1 MARSRALIARNSF
14 LLLSPEI
21 DDGTLRKATP
31 PSIVTTGAGAV
42 DGDGHGTTLVSA
54 DLGAGVW
61 LNTDVIGAIV
71 EFKSGAHA
79 GLIRKVASFVGAT
92 NTVTLDQVVP
102 SQVVLGVAVQLWLP
116 TLPVVRTNGV
126 GAADVINA
134 LATADAI
141 GMPARDE
148 GVDTFSGGP
157 GSTTALLPD
166 RYALIGMAG
175 TNAGRAALITEDTA
189 VGAGLKTFNLVTG
202 SGIAGGTSSGDLFE
216 IALLAKPADE
226 GWVTLE
232 AKQDVHDVPA
242 LQNAI
247 GMSEN
252 QPSIRG
258 SRKGGGTMAIP
269 FHLRPM
275 GAPSSGVTLA
285 RGPAEVGDMLRGIF
299 QLNADGAST
308 VDAGSAAAD
317 VILPAGETARFGIPA
332 MVLIRGEAALV
343 TDIGTV
349 ANHIYLRAGH
359 LSAAPVTGI
368 PVNGGWNLYPLGATP
383 TVQSTCVQRFVG
395 GRRVI
400 HFGWLPGV
408 KIEGLGPG
416 GGLAKLTFEGPYDGF
431 IDDGYTFPTLTATSS
446 TGNRFPEGAYAQPL
460 VARGVRCLLNG
471 TSIPLIDATVD
482 PGYVFEKR
490 DCVSGFANGD
500 GVQYVGRSSKLVL
513 KVYASDWERM
523 EQFHRATTLDFL
535 LQIGNEPGRTFACAC
550 PQIEIHDTPSPALE
564 GGKFVQTLNCNVLPS
579 GLYATTAAAGIPDLI
594 LSYL

>member
-21 DDGTLRKATP
+21 DDGTLRKAAP

-79 GLIRKVASFVGAT
+79 GLMRKVAGFVGAT
-92 NTVTLDQVVP
+92 STVTLDQVVP
-102 SQVVLGVAVQLWLP
+102 SQVVTGVAAWLWLRS
-116 TLPVVRTNGV
+116 LPVVRTNGV

-175 TNAGRAALITEDTA
+175 TNAGRAALITEDTV

-202 SGIAGGTSSGDLFE
+202 SGIAGGTSSGDIFE

-226 GWVTLE
+226 GWVTME

-275 GAPSSGVTLA
+275 GAASSGATLA

-359 LSAAPVTGI
+359 LSAAPVTGT

-400 HFGWLPGV
+400 HFGWLPSV
-408 KIEGLGPG
+408 KIEVSPSN
-416 GGLAKLTFEGPYDGF
+416 GLARLLFEGPYDGF
-431 IDDGYTFPTLTATSS
+431 LDDGWSIPAFVATSS
-446 TGNRFPEGAYAQPL
+446 AGNRFPEGPYAQPL
-460 VARGVRCLLNG
+460 VSRAVRCLLNG
-471 TSIPLIDATVD
+471 ASIPLIAATVD
-482 PGYVFEKR
+482 PGYVFELR
-490 DCVSGFANGD
+490 GCESGYAGGD
-500 GVQYVGRSSKLVL
+500 AVQYVGRSSKVTLN
-513 KVYASDWERM
+513 VYTSDWERM
-523 EQFHRATTLDFL
+523 EQFHRATAMDFL
-535 LQIGNEPGRTFACAC
+535 LQIGNEPGRTFAVAC
-550 PQIEIHDTPSPALE
+550 PQIEIRDTPTPTLD